1 MLEIEVVPEMEQK
14 LREYVKTMDMAMR
27 DIEES
32 DFDEIQQNSG
42 KNHKYDIEEES
53 PKIVDRSR
61 QLAVS

>member
-32 DFDEIQQNSG
+32 DFDEI
-42 KNHKYDIEEES
+42 
-53 PKIVDRSR
+53 
-61 QLAVS
+61 